1 MKIIV
6 GIGNPGKQYAGT
18 RHNVGFLVVDRLADW
33 HGLASWRRRFHS
45 SAAEGRM
52 SGNRT
57 LLMKPETYVNET
69 GRAVRDA
76 MVWSRVSPQNIMIV
90 CDDFN
95 LPLGRLRIR
104 GKGSSGG
111 HKGLESVIARLAT
124 DDVPRL
130 RIGIGAEKAGSDR
143 DFVLSTFDASEREV
157 INEAVERAARALEMW
172 LASGLERC
180 QNTFNAGPEPPSE
193 TKQEEAHS

>member
-1 MKIIV
+1 
-6 GIGNPGKQYAGT
+6 
-18 RHNVGFLVVDRLADW
+18 
-33 HGLASWRRRFHS
+33 
-45 SAAEGRM
+45 M

-76 MVWSRVSPQNIMIV
+76 MVWSRVSSQNIMIV